1 MRAASLFEPGTHR
14 PESPIHVVVNRF
26 RIRPADNVR
35 DGFGRHFLYHVQLDG
50 HALFGTERAQRLF
63 ELFASFAGSR
73 VLVIGI
79 VDRRN
84 RTDQLPQNAAAPA
97 IGHRAVRRADLGQEL
112 AEREIEADAG
122 LDQLVSFDVTSLIQ
136 EDALEDL
143 TTQWRKLR
151 RRLGQPPAAVAMPKP
166 INGEI
171 ADDGDEPGGEARAM
185 NRLRDVTAQ
194 AFEIIR
200 A

>member
-1 MRAASLFEPGTHR
+1 M
-14 PESPIHVVVNRF
+14 
-26 RIRPADNVR
+26 
-35 DGFGRHFLYHVQLDG
+35 
-50 HALFGTERAQRLF
+50 
-63 ELFASFAGSR
+63 
-73 VLVIGI
+73 
-79 VDRRN
+79 
-84 RTDQLPQNAAAPA
+84 
-97 IGHRAVRRADLGQEL
+97 